1 MNQTDTR
8 KPTKVVVRRLEKLQ
22 TTGAIITDPV
32 CRNDL
37 CS

>member
-1 MNQTDTR
+1 MNKTDTR

-22 TTGAIITDPV
+22 TTGAIIHEP